1 MGKGNDSGS
10 GGSKLMESLAMG
22 GYGAY
27 VWTCFGLAAAVLII
41 NEWRVRAR
49 QASVYK
55 EIEVRIKALEESA

>member
-1 MGKGNDSGS
+1 MDN
-10 GGSKLMESLAMG
+10 LAMG